1 MRYSRLV
8 GAPDPEPST
17 GASRDEAPTIAASP
31 AAVSA
36 RPRPLSG
43 HPSDTPPG
51 SGETSE
57 LTPRETLFREE
68 IVRTRVFVVVAGL
81 LAAVA
86 FVTLS
91 WLAPR
96 SGGRQTL
103 LAGLGFL
110 TVHCAWFGWALR
122 RREAYSAA
130 RGAWLT
136 FAGIL
141 TCYVAIWYFGLF
153 SAAVALVPFGL
164 AFSGLGQSRATA
176 FGAYAACAGLYA
188 LLSIL
193 VLTGLRQDSGL
204 LGTGGLPKPVL
215 VAAAILVQGIFLSTF
230 VVQRRSR
237 DATIEALE
245 RHDRV
250 IRSLALRDA
259 LLREARLDLAQALH
273 VGGAGWWT
281 DEVVGEFRLEKVIG
295 RGAMGEVYEATRL
308 TGGRAAVKLLHPHV
322 LAQPDFVQRFV
333 REARAVASL
342 DVANVVQVLD
352 VSPPDARVPYI
363 AMERLVGRDLSD
375 LLREHKRM
383 GVRAVQAML
392 REVGAGLDAVRV
404 AGIVHRDLKPRNLFW
419 AHQEERDVWKI
430 LDFGVARVAGDETMT
445 QDQIVGTPNY
455 MAPEQAQ
462 GAAVTHRTDLFAL
475 GVIAYRALTGHPAF
489 EGQTTAEILFK
500 VVHTMPLRPSVAAPL
515 AAEVD
520 LVLAIA
526 TAKEP
531 AERFASAMEFASALE
546 VAARGQIDATLRIR
560 AERLLARLPWT
571 SAPE

>member
-1 MRYSRLV
+1 V
-8 GAPDPEPST
+8 GDPVAEVST
-17 GASRDEAPTIAASP
+17 STSRDEAPTTAASP

-36 RPRPLSG
+36 RPRPISW

-51 SGETSE
+51 AGHGSDETSH

-68 IVRTRVFVVVAGL
+68 IVRTRVFVAAAGL
-81 LAAVA
+81 LAAVS
-86 FVTLS
+86 FITFSLV
-91 WLAPR
+91 APR

-103 LAGLGFL
+103 LAGLGFI
-110 TVHCAWFGWALR
+110 VVYCAWFGWALR
-122 RREAYSAA
+122 RREAYSIA
-130 RGAWLT
+130 RGAWFT

-141 TCYVAIWYFGLF
+141 ICYVAIWYFGLF

-193 VLTGLRQDSGL
+193 VLTGVRQDSGL
-204 LGTGGLPKPVL
+204 FGTGGLSKPVL
-215 VAAAILVQGIFLSTF
+215 LAGAILVQGILLSTF
-230 VVQRRSR
+230 IVQRRGR

-259 LLREARLDLAQALH
+259 LLREARLDLAQALQ

-308 TGGRAAVKLLHPHV
+308 NGGAPAAVKLLHPHV
-322 LAQPDFVQRFV
+322 LAQPEFVQRFV
-333 REARAVASL
+333 REARTVASL
-342 DVANVVQVLD
+342 DVPNVVQVLD

-375 LLREHKRM
+375 YLREHKRM
-383 GVRAVQAML
+383 GVRAVLAML
-392 REVGAGLDAVRV
+392 REVGAGLDAARV
-404 AGIVHRDLKPRNLFW
+404 AGIVHRDLKPRNLFL
-419 AHQEERDVWKI
+419 AREGERDVWKI

-445 QDQIVGTPNY
+445 GDQIVGTPNY

-500 VVHTMPLRPSVAAPL
+500 VVHAMPLRPSVAAPL
-515 AAEVD
+515 APQVD
-520 LVLAIA
+520 LVLALA

-531 AERFASAMEFASALE
+531 EERFASAAEFAGALE
-546 VAARGQIDATLRIR
+546 VAARGQIDAALRVR
-560 AERLLARLPWT
+560 AERLLSRLPWT